1 MRILFMGSP
10 VEAVAPLLAL
20 QRCRGV
26 EIVAVVSQPS
36 RPQGRGLTAR
46 ETAVAQF
53 AGQQGLELYQPVS
66 ASADDFVASLAE
78 LRIDVIV
85 SAAYGQILSAEF
97 LAVARR
103 AVINIHP
110 SYLPHL
116 RGATPVVS
124 AIVGGEREIGVT
136 ICFTIKRLDAGNI
149 IIQERHPLPADT
161 DHRIVTAAMFARGAK
176 LLPEALERL
185 RDPHYRGTKQDES
198 MASYCRKITKNAG
211 RIVWQKDGAQQVYRK
226 YLAYRGWPEVHT
238 TFADKRLIFHEL
250 RADNV
255 GIDGLSEPGRF
266 VFDERGL
273 RVATADGALI
283 VDKLQIAGKRVVD
296 GKSFWNG
303 ANSRKIFQFI

>member
-1 MRILFMGSP
+1 MRVLFMGSP
-10 VEAVAPLLAL
+10 AEAVAPLLAL
-20 QRCRGV
+20 QHCRDV

-53 AGQQGLELYQPVS
+53 ANQQQLTLYQPVR
-66 ASADDFVASLAE
+66 ASDDDFIASLVE
-78 LRIDVIV
+78 LQIDVIV
-85 SAAYGQILSAEF
+85 SAAYGQILSPEF

-124 AIVGGEREIGVT
+124 AIVNGEQEIGVT

-161 DHRIVTAAMFARGAK
+161 DHHIVTAAMFARGAK
-176 LLPEALERL
+176 LLPKALAHL
-185 RDPHYRGTKQDES
+185 KDPNYRGSEQDES
-198 MASYCRKITKNAG
+198 LASHCRKITKSAG
-211 RIVWQKDGAQQVYRK
+211 RIAWQEDSAQQIYRK
-226 YLAYRGWPEVHT
+226 YLAYRGWPEVYT
-238 TFADKRLIFHEL
+238 TFAGKQLIFHEL
-250 RADNV
+250 NADSVAVDGLNTPGYFV
-255 GIDGLSEPGRF
+255 IDGQ
-266 VFDERGL
+266 GL
-273 RVATADGALI
+273 RVATRDGTL
-283 VDKLQIAGKRVVD
+283 VVHKLQLAGKRVVD
-296 GKSFWNG
+296 SRSFWNG